1 MQLPGIGAIN
11 AMIVLSAIGDIS
23 RFPTAKHLVGYSGLG
38 ISIHASGQTQHTGGI
53 TKQGRR
59 EIRTTLVEA
68 AWVAV
73 AHHPHWKAV
82 FERLCT
88 RMKKRKAIVAV
99 ARKLLIVIWHGL
111 AEQVADRSAE
121 VEAVARKLLLWGTAK
136 GVARRLNGSRGIF
149 VRRQL
154 NAVGVRGRTHESRR
168 WQGSHRLTV
177 GRLLLTPQHIGVHE
191 ARTTDRSER
200 ASGAGSA
207 SDSSDTG
214 GNHPADG
221 N

>member
-1 MQLPGIGAIN
+1 MRQGLALLASLETLIAEVETELLQRSMSAPWATQVPFLVHLPGIGGIN
-11 AMIVLSAIGDIS
+11 AMILLSAIGASS
-23 RFPTAKHLVGYSGLG
+23 RLPTAKQLVGYSGLG
-38 ISIHASGQTQHTGGI
+38 VSIHASGQTQHTGGI

-88 RMKKRKAIVAV
+88 RMNKRKAIVAV
-99 ARKLLIVIWHGL
+99 ARKLLIVIWHVL

-154 NAVGVRGRTHESRR
+154 TQLGLGAELTKVGYGKEAIALPLG
-168 WQGSHRLTV
+168 GS
-177 GRLLLTPQHIGVHE
+177 
-191 ARTTDRSER
+191 S
-200 ASGAGSA
+200 
-207 SDSSDTG
+207 
-214 GNHPADG
+214 
-221 N
+221 